1 MMTMSEGI
9 MAEMVADFYRA
20 LVLMI
25 WIGLVLVRV
34 WTRVDEE
41 D

>member
-1 MMTMSEGI
+1 MNEGI
-9 MAEMVADFYRA
+9 MAEMVADFYRV

>member
-1 MMTMSEGI
+1 MTEGI
-9 MAEMVADFYRA
+9 MAELVADFYRV
-20 LVLMI
+20 LVLMV
-25 WIGLVLVRV
+25 WVGLVLVRV

>member
-1 MMTMSEGI
+1 MSEGI
-9 MAEMVADFYRA
+9 MAEMVADFYRV

-25 WIGLVLVRV
+25 WIGLVMVRV

-41 D
+41 E

>member
-20 LVLMI
+20 PVLMI

>member
-1 MMTMSEGI
+1 MSEGI
-9 MAEMVADFYRA
+9 MAEMVADFYRV
-20 LVLMI
+20 LVLMV
-25 WIGLVLVRV
+25 WVGLVLVRV

>member
-1 MMTMSEGI
+1 MTEGI
-9 MAEMVADFYRA
+9 MAEMVADFYRV

-34 WTRVDEE
+34 WTRVEDEE
-41 D
+41 E